1 MKAFTRFVCT
11 AALGLSGM
19 LASSCK
25 EDILYIPP
33 VANNTVDEFYKNENQ
48 VNQGVMSIYNGCLS
62 LPENSYWFLAE
73 FRSDNV
79 AADVATVQ
87 RDYSDVSNFNTTSQ
101 TQQLQATWTDLYEI
115 VYRANVLLE
124 RIQPFTFARVE
135 QFKGEARFLRA
146 LAYFDLVRY
155 WGGVPIVDKTL
166 TIEQSKTIPRAP
178 VADVYKFIIDD
189 LTFAAE
195 SLPSTYVVTTGT
207 TTDASNRG
215 RATKWAAKALLAKVY
230 LTMYGYPL
238 RQGSA
243 LPLAKQQLM
252 DVYAASSAT
261 TFSVAQNFADLFKSA
276 NDNRY
281 AVFEIQYQSGGTG
294 LGNPIPWQQGQVFP
308 INWAPFTA
316 FAADFTLPPAL
327 FGANWPKIDKRK
339 AATIDSV
346 VRNGSGA
353 IVAGRPQ
360 FTKFLEKGVGG
371 VQNRTDYPNNFPIIR
386 FEDVVLM
393 YAEVLN
399 EEAGSPPAMALTLIN
414 QIRTRSGLAAFTA
427 TSPEAATKDAFRAA
441 VLKERRYE
449 FIAEGQRWHDLVR
462 TGNAISVMTAFK
474 RATTGTTP
482 TGGANFRQLDE
493 HDLIFPIPILE
504 LRINPGFWEQN
515 PGYN

>member
-1 MKAFTRFVCT
+1 MKAFKHIACA
-11 AALGLSGM
+11 AALSVAGL
-19 LASSCK
+19 LATSCK

-33 VANNTVDEFYKNENQ
+33 VANNTVDEFYTSETQ
-48 VNQGVMSIYNGCLS
+48 VNQGVLAIYNGGLS
-62 LPENSYWFLAE
+62 LPESSHWFLAE

-79 AADVATVQ
+79 AADVASVQ

-101 TQQLQATWTDLYEI
+101 TNQLQATWSDLYEI
-115 VYRANVLLE
+115 VYRANVLQE
-124 RIQPFTFARVE
+124 KIQPFGFARVE

-155 WGGVPIVDKTL
+155 WGAVPIVSKTL
-166 TIEQSKTIPRAP
+166 SNEEAKQVPRSP

-189 LTFAAE
+189 LTFAATA
-195 SLPSTYVVTTGT
+195 LPAAYPTA
-207 TTDASNRG
+207 DKG
-215 RATKWAAKALLAKVY
+215 RATRWAAKALLGKVY

-238 RQGSA
+238 RQASA
-243 LPLAKQQLM
+243 LPLAKKELM
-252 DVYAASSAT
+252 DVYAAAGAN
-261 TFSVAQNFADLFKSA
+261 TFSVAPNFADLFKAA
-276 NDNRY
+276 NDNKY
-281 AVFEIQYQSGGTG
+281 TVFEIQYASGGTG
-294 LGNPIPWQQGQVFP
+294 VGNPIPWQQGQVFP
-308 INWAPFTA
+308 TFWSPFTA

-327 FGANWPKIDKRK
+327 FGANWPKADKRK
-339 AATIDSV
+339 AATLDSV
-346 VRNGSGA
+346 IRNPTTNA

-360 FTKFLEKGVGG
+360 FTKFLEKGITGI
-371 VQNRTDYPNNFPIIR
+371 QNRTDYPNNFPIIR

-399 EEAGSPPAMALTLIN
+399 EESGPSALAISLVN
-414 QIRTRSGLAAFTA
+414 QIRTRSGLAPFTP
-427 TSPEAATKDAFRAA
+427 TSPEAATQDAFRAA

-474 RATTGTTP
+474 RATTGTSA

-504 LRINPGFWEQN
+504 LRLNPGFWQQN
-515 PGYN
+515 SGYN

>member
-1 MKAFTRFVCT
+1 MKAFKYLTYA
-11 AALGLSGM
+11 AALSVAGLLTTACS
-19 LASSCK
+19 

-33 VANNTVDEFYKNENQ
+33 VANNTAEEFYNSETQLNQ
-48 VNQGVMSIYNGCLS
+48 AVLAIYNGCLS

-79 AADVATVQ
+79 AADVASVQ
-87 RDYSDVSNFNTTSQ
+87 RDYSDISNFNATSQ
-101 TQQLQATWTDLYEI
+101 TNQLQATWTDLYEI
-115 VYRANVLLE
+115 VYRANILQE
-124 RIQPFTFARVE
+124 KIQPFTFARVE

-155 WGGVPIVDKTL
+155 WGPVPIVDKTL
-166 TIEQSKTIPRAP
+166 GINESKQVPRAP
-178 VADVYKFIIDD
+178 VADVYKFIVDD
-189 LTFAAE
+189 LTFAANN
-195 SLPSTYVVTTGT
+195 LPATYGT
-207 TTDASNRG
+207 AEKG

-238 RQGSA
+238 RQASA

-252 DVYAASSAT
+252 EVYAAASPA
-261 TFSVAQNFADLFKSA
+261 TFSVASNFADLFKSA

-281 AVFEIQYQSGGTG
+281 AVFELQYISGGTG
-294 LGNPIPWQQGQVFP
+294 LGNPLPWQQGQVFP
-308 INWAPFTA
+308 TFWSPFTA

-346 VRNGSGA
+346 IRNPTNNA

-360 FTKFLEKGVGG
+360 ITKFLEKGITGI
-371 VQNRTDYPNNFPIIR
+371 QNRTDYPNNFPIIR

-414 QIRTRSGLAAFTA
+414 QIRTRSGLSSFTA
-427 TSPEAATKDAFRAA
+427 ASPEAASRDAFRAA

-474 RATTGTTP
+474 RSTTGTTA

-493 HDLIFPIPILE
+493 HDLIFPIPLLE
-504 LRINPGFWEQN
+504 LRLNPGFWEQN

>member
-1 MKAFTRFVCT
+1 MKAIKYVTY
-11 AALGLSGM
+11 AAVLTISGL
-19 LASSCK
+19 LATSCK

-33 VANNTVDEFYKNENQ
+33 VANNTVDEFYKDENQ
-48 VNQGVMSIYNGCLS
+48 VNQGVMAIYNGCLS

-87 RDYSDVSNFNTTSQ
+87 RDYSDVSNFNATSQ
-101 TQQLQATWTDLYEI
+101 TPQLQATWTDLYEI
-115 VYRANVLLE
+115 VYRANILQE

-135 QFKGEARFLRA
+135 QFKAEARFLRA

-155 WGGVPIVDKTL
+155 WGAVPIVNKSVG
-166 TIEQSKTIPRAP
+166 IEESKVVPRSP
-178 VADVYKFIIDD
+178 ITDVYKLIVDD

-195 SLPSTYVVTTGT
+195 TLPAAYPVA
-207 TTDASNRG
+207 DKG
-215 RATKWAAKALLAKVY
+215 RATKWAAKALLGKVY

-238 RQGSA
+238 RQTSA

-252 DVYAASSAT
+252 EVYAAAGAN
-261 TFSVAQNFADLFKSA
+261 TFSVAPNFTDLFKAA

-281 AVFEIQYQSGGTG
+281 AVFELQYISGGTG

-308 INWAPFTA
+308 TFWSPFTG

-346 VRNGSGA
+346 IRNPTTNA

-360 FTKFLEKGVGG
+360 ITKFLEKGVTG

-393 YAEVLN
+393 YAEVLG
-399 EEAGSPPAMALTLIN
+399 EESGGAPPALALTLIN
-414 QIRTRSGLAAFTA
+414 QIRTRSGLSAFTA
-427 TSPEAATKDAFRAA
+427 ASPEVATKDAFRAA

-462 TGNAISVMTAFK
+462 TGNAIPVMTAFK
-474 RATTGTTP
+474 RSTTGTTP

-493 HDLIFPIPILE
+493 HDLLFPIPILE
-504 LRINPGFWEQN
+504 LRLNPGFWEQN

>member
-1 MKAFTRFVCT
+1 MKAFKYFAYA
-11 AALGLSGM
+11 AALSVGGL
-19 LASSCK
+19 LATACS
-25 EDILYIPP
+25 EDVLYIPP
-33 VANNTVDEFYKNENQ
+33 VANNTVDEFYKSETQ
-48 VNQGVMSIYNGCLS
+48 VNQGVMAIYNGCLS

-101 TQQLQATWTDLYEI
+101 TNQLQATWTDLYEI
-115 VYRANVLLE
+115 VYRANVLQE

-135 QFKGEARFLRA
+135 QFKAEARFLRA

-155 WGGVPIVDKTL
+155 WGAVPIVDKPVG
-166 TIEQSKTIPRAP
+166 IAESKTVPRSP
-178 VADVYKFIIDD
+178 IADVYKFIIDD
-189 LTFAAE
+189 LTFAAGT
-195 SLPSTYVVTTGT
+195 LPAAYAAA
-207 TTDASNRG
+207 DKG
-215 RATKWAAKALLAKVY
+215 RATKWAAKALLGKVY

-238 RQGSA
+238 RQTSA
-243 LPLAKQQLM
+243 LPLAKKELM
-252 DVYAASSAT
+252 EVYAAAGAN
-261 TFSVAQNFADLFKSA
+261 TFSVAPNFADLFKAA
-276 NDNRY
+276 NDNKY
-281 AVFEIQYQSGGTG
+281 AVFELQYISGGTG

-308 INWAPFTA
+308 TFWSPFTA

-346 VRNGSGA
+346 IRNPANNA

-360 FTKFLEKGVGG
+360 ITKFLEKGVTG

-399 EEAGSPPAMALTLIN
+399 EEAGSPPALALSLIN
-414 QIRTRSGLAAFTA
+414 QIRKRSGIPEYTAA
-427 TSPEAATKDAFRAA
+427 SPEAATKDAFRAA

-474 RATTGTTP
+474 RSTTGTTA

-493 HDLIFPIPILE
+493 HDLLFPIPILE
-504 LRINPGFWEQN
+504 LRLNPGFWEQN